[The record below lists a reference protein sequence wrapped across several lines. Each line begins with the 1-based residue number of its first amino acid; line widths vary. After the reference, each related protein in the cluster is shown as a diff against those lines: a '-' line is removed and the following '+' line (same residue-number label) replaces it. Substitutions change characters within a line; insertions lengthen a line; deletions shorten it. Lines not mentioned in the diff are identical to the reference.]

1 MRGETDTAK
10 LDEDAVAWHLSPE
23 GLSGEVLDDLVRSA
37 GISHRYRGVELA
49 TNLGNG
55 GSNDNNDDDDDEA
68 FTMIVNIAG
77 EHWATA
83 HVKPGSFALYAD
95 SYGLPANEHL
105 QRFFTSGCR
114 VSEDMIWHN
123 ARRIQALDSN
133 YCGLFAALFALHFDE
148 YGVGGRRGRQ
158 RQRRSRPLYK
168 WETRSSRLSTNDKR
182 CYNYLKKHWM

>member
-10 LDEDAVAWHLSPE
+10 LDGDAVAWHLSPE

-37 GISHRYRGVELA
+37 GISRRYRGVELA
-49 TNLGNG
+49 ANLAGDD
-55 GSNDNNDDDDDEA
+55 DNHGDDDDEDEA

-105 QRFFTSGCR
+105 QRFFTSRCR

-148 YGVGGRRGRQ
+148 YGAGGGRR
-158 RQRRSRPLYK
+158 RRRGSRPLYK
-168 WETRSSRLSTNDKR
+168 WETRSSRLGTNDKR
-182 CYNYLKKHWM
+182 CYNYLMRYWM